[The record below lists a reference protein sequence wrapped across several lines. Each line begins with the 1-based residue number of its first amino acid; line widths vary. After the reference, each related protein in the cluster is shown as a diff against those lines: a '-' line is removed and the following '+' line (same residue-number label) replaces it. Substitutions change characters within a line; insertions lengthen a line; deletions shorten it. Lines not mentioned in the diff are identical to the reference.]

1 MVIKKPRHRRP
12 AIGRGLAR
20 KKPPTYMG
28 RILSP
33 AYPSTPI
40 DLAGKWVAWSRDRQ
54 IVASGETLS
63 GVATTVASMGIKD
76 ASYERLPRARRFED
90 R

>member
-1 MVIKKPRHRRP
+1 MAIKRP
-12 AIGRGLAR
+12 GHKRPTPSRGLAPKR
-20 KKPPTYMG
+20 RPTYTG